1 MSLSRGSLPDPDQ
14 PALMCGRVTLI
25 RAESTARGHNRRSR
39 PHDSPDH
46 IGVTDAG

>member
-25 RAESTARGHNRRSR
+25 RAESTARGHNRRSGQQR
-39 PHDSPDH
+39 LELQVREPE
-46 IGVTDAG
+46 GG